1 MLEDEDEEIVEEL
14 AHYLGLLK
22 IGWIFAHPPR
32 EEGYIFSSAEVL
44 TAAELQLEAAQ
55 GLEKN
60 TPFVTVKVTVD
71 TEGKTHFEAF
81 QVSKQ
86 AMEMTAE
93 GALYVGENPGH
104 CYINDQFTAIVEGGL
119 AKEVDN
125 NFFLVTVPIEQHDST
140 RFVSMFPQ
148 KNREG
153 K

>member
-1 MLEDEDEEIVEEL
+1 MLEDEDGELVEEL
-14 AHYLGLLK
+14 AQCLKLSK

-32 EEGYIFSSAEVL
+32 EEGYTFSSAEVL
-44 TAAELQLEAAQ
+44 TAAELQIEAAQ

-60 TPFVTVKVTVD
+60 TSFVTVKVTVD
-71 TEGKTHFEAF
+71 MEGKSHFEAF

-93 GALYVGENPGH
+93 NVLYIGENPGH
-104 CYINDQFTAIVEGGL
+104 CYINGQFTAIVEGCP

-140 RFVSMFPQ
+140 RLVSMFPR

>member
-1 MLEDEDEEIVEEL
+1 MLEDEDEAKVEEL
-14 AHYLGLLK
+14 AHYLGLSK
-22 IGWIFAHPPR
+22 IGWVFAHPPR
-32 EEGYIFSSAEVL
+32 EEGYVFSSAEVL

-55 GLEKN
+55 GLEEN

-71 TEGKTHFEAF
+71 TKGETHFEAF

-93 GALYVGENPGH
+93 GALYIGENPGH
-104 CYINDQFTAIVEGGL
+104 CYINEQFTAIVEGRH

-125 NFFLVTVPIEQHDST
+125 NFFLVAVPIEQHAST
-140 RFVSMFPQ
+140 RFLSMFPR